1 MTKCTLSYS
10 MNKQSFGTKKTCI
23 QPPIIDI
30 KKTFSSSFLADPDV
44 LFNLLSL
51 QIEPSVAVTTSLAGY
66 VSVFA
71 LRGGVYGDGT
81 LVRGGLPVKLSYQA
95 DRYPGRK
102 WCLDLSARV
111 TALELEAGIFYQWI
125 SCRWKM
131 FWLSCRWGDRH
142 TLYRFGKWAAFRY
155 NWRLFQTCF

>member
-1 MTKCTLSYS
+1 MH
-10 MNKQSFGTKKTCI
+10 
-23 QPPIIDI
+23 
-30 KKTFSSSFLADPDV
+30 PDV

-51 QIEPSVAVTTSLAGY
+51 QIKPTVAVTTSLAGY

-71 LRGGVYGDGT
+71 LLRGVYGDGT
-81 LVRGGLPVKLSYQA
+81 LVRGGLPVKLSCRA

-111 TALELEAGIFYQWI
+111 TAIELEAWIFYQWI
-125 SCRWKM
+125 SCRWKV
-131 FWLSCRWGDRH
+131 FWLSCGWGDRR

-155 NWRLFQTCF
+155 NWRLSDLLPQ